1 MGNFIVMPEI
11 PKFKYI
17 RSNKLM
23 SFYRTIPCQKCG
35 IDDGTVCGA
44 HSNQEIHGKGKG
56 IKASDEFCASLCN
69 NCHYCI
75 DQGKELSREEKR
87 LVWELAHHKTVKAL
101 TKKFGDAYLNI
112 VKVAA

>member
-1 MGNFIVMPEI
+1 MIA
-11 PKFKYI
+11 KFTYI
-17 RSNKLM
+17 RSKKLM
-23 SFYRTIPCQKCG
+23 EMYREIPCQKCG

-44 HSNQEIHGKGKG
+44 HSNSAEHGKGRS
-56 IKASDEFCASLCN
+56 IKSSDQFCASLCN

-101 TKKFGDAYLNI
+101 TKKFGKAYLDL
-112 VKVAA
+112 VKAAA

>member
-1 MGNFIVMPEI
+1 MIA
-11 PKFKYI
+11 KFTYI
-17 RSNKLM
+17 RSKKLM
-23 SFYRTIPCQKCG
+23 EMYREIPCQKCG

-69 NCHYCI
+69 KCHYCI
-75 DQGKELSREEKR
+75 DQGNEHTREEKT
-87 LVWELAHHKTVKAL
+87 LMWTLAHHKTVKFL
-101 TKKFGDAYLNI
+101 TKKFGDDYLNI